1 MALNLFTSN
10 RMEVLVDALRTVT
23 ESRRLHSPFDKEVI
37 VVQSRGMQRW
47 LSMELAA
54 RFGVWANGHY
64 PFPNAMVSEMFER
77 IGLDHP
83 DTSSFSKEVMTWKII
98 RLLPGMI
105 DNNAFTPLRTY
116 LTDDPDGL
124 KRFQLAA
131 KIADTFDQ
139 YTLYRPDLLAGWER
153 KPDASPMEW
162 QAILWRMLVAE
173 AAGKHRGSLKDEFCL
188 KLRTGQNSLAS
199 FPERISLFGVSYL
212 PQFYLDMLSAVAK
225 IIDVNLFLLSPTREY
240 WGDIVS
246 KKALVKM
253 PVSERLLRTEGN
265 PLLASLGTVGRD
277 FSEMVLALSEE
288 AVVQEEPYYD
298 PGEETLLH
306 ALQSDILNLS
316 GTGEYGTLREIDP
329 GDRSLQVHSCH
340 NPMREIEVLHD
351 NLLFMLEML
360 PELTPRDIL
369 VMMTDVETYSPYIST
384 VFGRAGEGIPALPY
398 SIADRKF
405 MNEGGIALSVMK
417 LLDLQGSRMTAP
429 ELFDLISMPPVSRRF
444 QLDDEG
450 LKSIRGWI
458 EATRIRWGM
467 DESDRSE
474 RDLPFY
480 RQNSWRAGL
489 DRLLLGYAMQDE
501 GVLFDGIL
509 PYDEMEGGV
518 VEHLGKFAE
527 FIESVDKLIKE
538 IDRPRTLA
546 LWQEFFLAMLDGF
559 ITPDDDSEREM
570 TAMYGVVSRIG
581 QIAGDARFEGEVF
594 PSVMLSW
601 LRSNLEEEAHGLG
614 FMTGGITFCSML
626 PMRSIPFRVV
636 AMAGMN
642 DGAFPRQDRS
652 PGFDLIARE
661 PRRGDRSKRS
671 EDRYLFL
678 ETILSARDVLYISYL
693 GQSIRDNSEKP
704 PSVLVSELLDA
715 VRRGFVIPENGTP
728 EERLVVKHRLQAFHP
743 AYFTEGDT
751 PLFSYSRENFRA
763 LSGSDNIKSSS
774 RFFIDAPISQPPEEL
789 KTVSL
794 ERLMR
799 FYDNPSAY
807 FLTERLGIRFGASVM
822 PLEDRE
828 PFAVEGLDGYF
839 MKQEMLDVEL
849 QGGDCGMLFPLFRSR
864 GILPPSRHGERVFRM
879 MLDDVKKF
887 ARVVME
893 KRGCDTPLLPLD
905 TDLQL
910 GGFRLT
916 GQLDRLTT
924 SCRMQVRCATMK
936 PKDQIRSWIA
946 HLVLNAA
953 APAGY
958 PSETLLVMLDKAK
971 RYGALD
977 DAPCHLERLLR
988 YYWEGLTEPL
998 PFFPKASLAWAGK
1011 NGEEDEKRFNAA
1023 LGVWQD
1029 SYNTAGEGA
1038 DPAIERCFGAEPP
1051 FDKRFRTI
1059 ADELLLPMI
1068 EHGGKA

>member
-10 RMEVLVDALRTVT
+10 RMEVLVDALGTVF

-64 PFPNAMVSEMFER
+64 PFPNALVSELFER
-77 IGLDHP
+77 LGLDHP
-83 DTSSFSKEVMTWKII
+83 DSSSFSKEVMTWKII
-98 RLLPGMI
+98 RLLPELVDIGV
-105 DNNAFTPLRTY
+105 FTPLRTY
-116 LTDDPDGL
+116 LADDRDGL
-124 KRFQLAA
+124 KCFQLAA

-139 YTLYRPDLLAGWER
+139 YTLFRPDLLAGWEG
-153 KPDASPMEW
+153 KPDADLMEW
-162 QAILWRMLVAE
+162 QAVLWRKLVAE
-173 AAGKHRGSLKDEFCL
+173 AAGKHRGRLKDEFCR
-188 KLRTGQNSLAS
+188 KLGTVRHSSAL

-225 IIDVNLFLLSPTREY
+225 IIDVNLFFLSPTREY

-246 KKALVKM
+246 KRALVKM
-253 PVSERLLRTEGN
+253 PDSERSLRTEGN

-277 FSEMVLALSEE
+277 FSEMVLDLSEE
-288 AVVQEEPYYD
+288 AVVQEEPYYE

-306 ALQSDILNLS
+306 ALQSDIFTLS
-316 GTGEYGTLREIDP
+316 GTGEDGVLRELDP
-329 GDRSLQVHSCH
+329 GDRSVQVHSCH
-340 NPMREIEVLHD
+340 SPMREIEVLHD
-351 NLLFMLEML
+351 NLLFMLDTF
-360 PELTPRDIL
+360 PALTPRDIL

-384 VFGRAGEGIPALPY
+384 VFGRADEGVPVLPY

-405 MNEGGIALSVMK
+405 MNEGGVALSVMK

-429 ELFDLISMPPVSRRF
+429 ELFDLLSMPPVSRRF

-450 LKSIRGWI
+450 LDAIRGWI
-458 EATRIRWGM
+458 EGTRIRWGM
-467 DESDRSE
+467 DESDRIERELPPYSE
-474 RDLPFY
+474 
-480 RQNSWRAGL
+480 NSWRAGL

-509 PYDEMEGGV
+509 PYDEMEGSV

-527 FIESVDKLIKE
+527 FVDWVDKLIKE
-538 IDRPRTLA
+538 IDRSRTLA
-546 LWQEFFLAMLDGF
+546 LWQDFFLAMLDGF
-559 ITPDDDSEREM
+559 ILVDVGSEREL
-570 TAMYGVVSRIG
+570 TAIYGVVNRIA
-581 QIAGDARFEGEVF
+581 QIAGDARFEGEVY
-594 PSVMLSW
+594 PAVMLSW
-601 LRSNLEEEAHGLG
+601 LRSNLEEEEHGLG

-636 AMAGMN
+636 AMVGMN

-678 ETILSARDVLYISYL
+678 ETILSARDVFYISYL
-693 GQSIRDNSEKP
+693 GQSIRDNSEIP

-715 VRRGFVIPENGTP
+715 VGRGFLIPDNGTP
-728 EERLVVKHRLQAFHP
+728 EEHLVVRHRLQAFHP
-743 AYFTEGDT
+743 AYFTESDT
-751 PLFSYSRENFRA
+751 RLFSYSRENSRA
-763 LSGSDNIKSSS
+763 LAVTASAKSRVRS
-774 RFFIDAPISQPPEEL
+774 FIDAPISQPPEEL
-789 KTVSL
+789 RTVPI
-794 ERLMR
+794 ERLLR
-799 FYDNPSAY
+799 FYDNPAAY
-807 FLTERLGIRFGASVM
+807 FLTERLGIRFGASVT
-822 PLEDRE
+822 PLEERE
-828 PFAVEGLDGYF
+828 PFSVEGLDGYF
-839 MKQEMLDVEL
+839 MKQELLEVEL
-849 QGGDCGMLFPLFRSR
+849 QDGDAEKLLPLFRSR
-864 GILPPSRHGERVFRM
+864 GILPPSQHGERVFRM
-879 MLDDVKKF
+879 MLDEVRKF

-893 KRGCDTPLLPLD
+893 KTGCDNPLAPLD
-905 TDLQL
+905 TELQL

-916 GQLDRLTT
+916 GRLDRLTT
-924 SCRMQVRCATMK
+924 TCRVQVRCATMK
-936 PKDQIRSWIA
+936 PKDQIRSWIT

-953 APAGY
+953 APEGY
-958 PSETLLVMLDKAK
+958 PSETLLVMLDKSK
-971 RYGALD
+971 RYSALD
-977 DAPCHLERLLR
+977 NAALHLERLLR
-988 YYWEGLTEPL
+988 YYWEGLAEPL

-1011 NGEEDEKRFNAA
+1011 YGEESEKRLNAA
-1023 LGVWQD
+1023 LGVWAD
-1029 SYNTAGEGA
+1029 GYNTAGEGA

-1051 FDKRFRTI
+1051 FNERFSTI